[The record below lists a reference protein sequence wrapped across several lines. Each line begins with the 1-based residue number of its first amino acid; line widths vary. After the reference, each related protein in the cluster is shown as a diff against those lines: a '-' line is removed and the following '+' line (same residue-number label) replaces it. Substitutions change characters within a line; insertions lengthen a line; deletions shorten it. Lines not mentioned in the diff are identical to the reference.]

1 MSNKPLA
8 IYKAYANIGLSINY
22 RGAVMARFTP
32 DPSFYSVDHK
42 TDKITATQEDLDK
55 IYDAAYRGLTGDAL
69 ALYSGFMPIDF
80 NRLCQFDSKAA
91 DMVLTARAA
100 NQAELSGA
108 LMTNALNG
116 DTKAQHIALT
126 HLHGW
131 KPARPEGESSN
142 EIRIIVENAEAHIKP
157 GVDG

>member
-1 MSNKPLA
+1 
-8 IYKAYANIGLSINY
+8 
-22 RGAVMARFTP
+22 MARFTP
-32 DPSFYSVDHK
+32 DPLFYSVDHK

-100 NQAELSGA
+100 NQADISGK
-108 LMTNALNG
+108 LMKKGLDEG
-116 DTKAQHIALT
+116 DTKALIEILKC
-126 HLHGW
+126 LHGW
-131 KPARPEGESSN
+131 KQARPEGESSN

-157 GVDG
+157 AGWFGAGFCGAFHSFYQAGIQSPVPGDG